1 MAMNAQNK
9 QALVTGGAGAIG
21 INLVSRLIKEGFN
34 VTVFSLPAPDL
45 FRLKNIG
52 KKVEIVT
59 GDITHGEQVKA
70 VISRL
75 KPHYVFHLAS
85 TTMAVTPVKHIE
97 VNAIG
102 TINLLEA
109 LRETGVDRFIY
120 TGSAAVYGSGNQ
132 VKENAKF
139 LPDSVFGAAKA
150 STSIIVETYARV
162 YKIPTVELRFFL
174 PYGPW
179 EHPNRLIPHII
190 LSALSGKELP
200 LTAGKQERDPT
211 YIEDVIDAFMLS
223 IKKPVPPGSIF
234 NIGSGKAVT
243 VRKIVEQT
251 LALMGNSV
259 KPKFGAVPTRENEI
273 MKMSGDIKAAAK
285 GLGWKPKHTLEEGL
299 QKTIDWWKKNQA
311 FARYMLED
319 AATKK

>member
-120 TGSAAVYGSGNQ
+120 TGSA
-132 VKENAKF
+132 
-139 LPDSVFGAAKA
+139 SVRSVAAKMGRTA
-150 STSIIVETYARV
+150 
-162 YKIPTVELRFFL
+162 FL
-174 PYGPW
+174 APPK
-179 EHPNRLIPHII
+179 PRQVS
-190 LSALSGKELP
+190 LSK
-200 LTAGKQERDPT
+200 
-211 YIEDVIDAFMLS
+211 
-223 IKKPVPPGSIF
+223 
-234 NIGSGKAVT
+234 
-243 VRKIVEQT
+243 
-251 LALMGNSV
+251 
-259 KPKFGAVPTRENEI
+259 PTRAC
-273 MKMSGDIKAAAK
+273 IKYRP
-285 GLGWKPKHTLEEGL
+285 WNCDSFCPM
-299 QKTIDWWKKNQA
+299 
-311 FARYMLED
+311 ARGNTQTALFP
-319 AATKK
+319 TSFSRLFLVKSCR